1 MGSAGQ
7 AKGAGLEVRLEGL
20 KLDCLDALEP
30 ARLTLQANTS
40 CPFTKLSCRHVEPDP
55 CFSQSN
61 S

>member
-1 MGSAGQ
+1 MGSVGQ

-40 CPFTKLSCRHVEPDP
+40 YPFISLACRCLEPDP
-55 CFSQSN
+55 RCSQSC